1 MIGVSEKEMGI
12 ITDILSK
19 HATQF
24 EVSAFGSRYH
34 RTHRRYSDLDLAFA
48 GAGDEDLDMTTRA
61 RLADAFSES
70 DLPFRVDI
78 VDYNAASPEF
88 RAIIDGG
95 SEKIFPADPAVK
107 TDADAANLSA
117 AP

>member
-19 HATQF
+19 HAPQF
-24 EVSAFGSRYH
+24 EVLAFGSRYH
-34 RTHRRYSDLDLAFA
+34 RTHRRYSDLDLAFV
-48 GAGDEDLDMTTRA
+48 GAGDDRLDMMRQA

-78 VDYNAASPEF
+78 VEYNAASPEF

-95 SEKIFPADPAVK
+95 CEKIFPI
-107 TDADAANLSA
+107 NS
-117 AP
+117 